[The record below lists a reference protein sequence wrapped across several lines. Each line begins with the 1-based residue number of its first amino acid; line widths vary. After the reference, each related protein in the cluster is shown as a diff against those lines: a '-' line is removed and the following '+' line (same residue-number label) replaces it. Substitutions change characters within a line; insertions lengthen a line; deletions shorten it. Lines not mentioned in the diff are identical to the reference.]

1 MVPELPPWN
10 GLDIHKSG
18 QAGHRV
24 RKLGAPRGSESFSA
38 CNVNRGCSVG
48 NSPGGQRIL
57 ELTGNS
63 DMPDEVASSRAQQS
77 KTWEQ
82 CCHSLVV
89 PNGPTTLLEEGIGW
103 PAWWL

>member
-1 MVPELPPWN
+1 M
-10 GLDIHKSG
+10 
-18 QAGHRV
+18 
-24 RKLGAPRGSESFSA
+24 
-38 CNVNRGCSVG
+38 
-48 NSPGGQRIL
+48 L

-89 PNGPTTLLEEGIGW
+89 PNGPKTLLEEGIGW
-103 PAWWL
+103 PVWWL